1 MGISCPALPAGL
13 RHFTIT
19 AAAVG
24 LTVAA
29 LGLGSASASA
39 ATSPVTGR
47 IVAVTP
53 GDFIVRTPGSTGGKL
68 NEMVSYADKLEAK
81 NYPYVYAGGHAKV
94 GVASGAH
101 AMGFDCSGVVGAVL
115 AAAGLWPKG
124 TSVPGDTGVIQQ
136 LLARKLIA
144 SGPAS
149 GPYQV
154 ALLDKPGQD
163 IQTKINGRFY
173 GTGVGS
179 RGGPGWLD
187 GAISFTGYKQY
198 HVLPSVLGERSSDG
212 NDMTF
217 TFGTSASQQ
226 TIAAE
231 VTVGAEVQVTY
242 TEAGSSTIRAGS
254 VKNIGGKPFNSTTSG
269 TL

>member
-1 MGISCPALPAGL
+1 LPARL

-24 LTVAA
+24 VTVAA

-39 ATSPVTGR
+39 ATSAVTGTV
-47 IVAVTP
+47 VAVKP
-53 GDFIVRTPGSTGGKL
+53 GDFIIRTPGSTRGRL

-101 AMGFDCSGVVGAVL
+101 AKGFDCSGVVAAVL
-115 AAAGLWPKG
+115 AAGGLWPKG
-124 TSVPGDTGVIQQ
+124 SSVPGDTGVIQQ
-136 LLARKLIA
+136 LLARKVIA

-163 IQTKINGRFY
+163 IQTMVNGRFY

-187 GAISFTGYKQY
+187 GTITFPGYKQY
-198 HVLPSVLGERSSDG
+198 HLLPSVLGERSSDG
-212 NDMTF
+212 NNMTF
-217 TFGTSASQQ
+217 TFGDSASQA

-231 VTVGAEVQVTY
+231 VTVGAQVQVSY
-242 TEAGSSTIRAGS
+242 AEAGSSRIRAES
-254 VKNIGGKPFNSTTSG
+254 VKNIGGKPFNSPPTG
-269 TL
+269 LP

>member
-1 MGISCPALPAGL
+1 MRARLHQL
-13 RHFTIT
+13 TIT
-19 AAAVG
+19 AAGVG
-24 LTVAA
+24 LAVAA
-29 LGLGSASASA
+29 FGLGSAGASA
-39 ATSPVTGR
+39 VTPMVTGT
-47 IVAVTP
+47 IVAVKP
-53 GDFIVRTPGSTGGKL
+53 GDFIIRTPGSMRGKL

-101 AMGFDCSGVVGAVL
+101 AKGFDCSGVVGAVL
-115 AAAGLWPKG
+115 AAGGLWPKG
-124 TSVPGDTGVIQQ
+124 SSVPGDTGIVHQ
-136 LLARKLIA
+136 LLARKVIA
-144 SGPAS
+144 RGPAS

-163 IQTKINGRFY
+163 IQMKINGRFY

-187 GAISFTGYKQY
+187 GAIRFVRYKQY

-226 TIAAE
+226 AIAAE
-231 VTVGAEVQVTY
+231 IAVGAEVQVSY
-242 TEAGSSTIRAGS
+242 AEAGSSTIRAES
-254 VKNIGGKPFNSTTSG
+254 LKNIGGKPFKSTTG
-269 TL
+269 AMP